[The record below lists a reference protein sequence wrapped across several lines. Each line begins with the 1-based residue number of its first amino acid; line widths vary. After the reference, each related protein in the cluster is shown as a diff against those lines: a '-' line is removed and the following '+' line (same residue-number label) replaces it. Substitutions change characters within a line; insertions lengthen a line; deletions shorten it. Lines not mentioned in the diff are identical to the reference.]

1 MHAAATRERQ
11 LQELSEVDVAR
22 AASSSNNNAAETS
35 PGSAAAAAGDPSS
48 DALPRLQ
55 SPRGSIDSSSTLD
68 SLPIARRGARAG
80 APQRRALAVVT
91 PIRGA
96 SNRVASPGW
105 REQIPRA
112 LPGGVD
118 AFETPPFARDAT
130 GRDLYSGIDPEVVRG
145 LWGFS
150 TKPTQTGASALRS
163 GAFGELRE
171 RQPPPSDLPPVN
183 PEVAEKGTSALE
195 DVRVCVLL
203 VFEEFPDLD
212 LSKLLRGLLVRFLIS
227 LEEGARVARA

>member
-1 MHAAATRERQ
+1 M
-11 LQELSEVDVAR
+11 
-22 AASSSNNNAAETS
+22 
-35 PGSAAAAAGDPSS
+35 
-48 DALPRLQ
+48 
-55 SPRGSIDSSSTLD
+55 
-68 SLPIARRGARAG
+68 
-80 APQRRALAVVT
+80 
-91 PIRGA
+91 
-96 SNRVASPGW
+96 ASPGW

-183 PEVAEKGTSALE
+183 PEVAEKGTKRLGGCAC
-195 DVRVCVLL
+195 VCPVG
-203 VFEEFPDLD
+203 V
-212 LSKLLRGLLVRFLIS
+212 
-227 LEEGARVARA
+227 